1 MPQIPLRLSYN
12 PETKIKLCQSPFYN
26 YRFDGKTGEFM
37 RWGKTFQDDP
47 KIGALEIFDLEV
59 STICHGIGEGPC
71 KHCYKSNTAKGEN
84 MSLATFQTIFN
95 KLPPTLTQIAFG
107 VGDLDANPD
116 LLAMF
121 EYCHNNDHNPGV
133 IPNLTINGF
142 GLTDEWIANFKEYC
156 GGIAVSV
163 YALKEVC
170 YDAVARLLAAGIPQV
185 TIHLL
190 IAEETLDFCREVIE
204 DVTTDPRLANLK
216 ALMFLT
222 LKPKG
227 KRNYYHTVK
236 SLDAYREMINFAF
249 AKGLNIGFDSCAAP
263 TFLAATKEHPAFAM
277 FSQMSESC
285 ESNRFSG
292 YANVKGEYWHCSFT
306 EGMPGWSPINLLEI
320 DDFGR
325 EVWSSAEVNKFRAKL
340 LGSENTAIAPECYL
354 CPIFDLYGD
363 EVCQPRFNPQLPA

>member
-1 MPQIPLRLSYN
+1 MQIPLKLSYN

-37 RWGKTFQDDP
+37 RWGKTFEDDP

-142 GLTDEWIANFKEYC
+142 GLTDEWIANFKKYC

-170 YDAVARLLAAGIPQV
+170 YDAVARLLAAGITQV

-204 DVTTDPRLANLK
+204 DVTSDPRLADLK

-236 SLDAYREMINFAF
+236 SLATYREMINLAF

-263 TFLAATKEHPAFAM
+263 TFLAATKDHPAFAM

-306 EGMPGWSPINLLEI
+306 EGMPGWAPINLLEI
-320 DDFGR
+320 GDFGR

-340 LGSENTAIAPECYL
+340 LGSEQLEIAPECYL
-354 CPIFDLYGD
+354 CPIFDLYGT
-363 EVCQPRFNPQLPA
+363 EVCQARPELAS

>member
-1 MPQIPLRLSYN
+1 
-12 PETKIKLCQSPFYN
+12 
-26 YRFDGKTGEFM
+26 
-37 RWGKTFQDDP
+37 
-47 KIGALEIFDLEV
+47 
-59 STICHGIGEGPC
+59 
-71 KHCYKSNTAKGEN
+71 
-84 MSLATFQTIFN
+84 
-95 KLPPTLTQIAFG
+95 
-107 VGDLDANPD
+107 
-116 LLAMF
+116 
-121 EYCHNNDHNPGV
+121 
-133 IPNLTINGF
+133 
-142 GLTDEWIANFKEYC
+142 
-156 GGIAVSV
+156 
-163 YALKEVC
+163 
-170 YDAVARLLAAGIPQV
+170 VARLLAAGITQV

-204 DVTTDPRLANLK
+204 DVTTDPRLAGLK

-236 SLDAYREMINFAF
+236 SLDTYREMINLAF

-320 DDFGR
+320 SDFGR

-340 LGSENTAIAPECYL
+340 LGSEQPEIAPECYL
-354 CPIFDLYGD
+354 CPIFDLYGA
-363 EVCQPRFNPQLPA
+363 EVCRPRPELAS